1 MRDSE
6 ANCRTVFSEE
16 ELFRAHSLVLPEAE
30 AREMARDLI
39 TAGQKR
45 SLGDAWSQT
54 SLILLTLLS
63 HETRTKASWARRHC
77 GCVSSGKTWDTE
89 LRELSALLAWIPTL
103 GYHANMRGP
112 GAPCFLV
119 NRVLS
124 VRYCI
129 EQDTDSHLIPS

>member
-1 MRDSE
+1 VPDR
-6 ANCRTVFSEE
+6 AV
-16 ELFRAHSLVLPEAE
+16 LFIDGNNWYHSLSE
-30 AREMARDLI
+30 
-39 TAGQKR
+39 
-45 SLGDAWSQT
+45 
-54 SLILLTLLS
+54 
-63 HETRTKASWARRHC
+63 
-77 GCVSSGKTWDTE
+77 
-89 LRELSALLAWIPTL
+89 LAWIPTL

>member
-1 MRDSE
+1 MSNEIHGGDVAAASRAGSHGLE
-6 ANCRTVFSEE
+6 HHGLRPATVHWNLSPARLYEESFS
-16 ELFRAHSLVLPEAE
+16 RNDGV
-30 AREMARDLI
+30 
-39 TAGQKR
+39 
-45 SLGDAWSQT
+45 
-54 SLILLTLLS
+54 
-63 HETRTKASWARRHC
+63 
-77 GCVSSGKTWDTE
+77 
-89 LRELSALLAWIPTL
+89 LAWIPTL